1 MMKLTYTD
9 MTIKKG
15 TTMTLNEMYNRA
27 DYLEREYGKVN
38 SYIAQLEAE
47 LDMARSK
54 AALIRQEWDLLD
66 EDIEFEEE
74 KGE

>member
-1 MMKLTYTD
+1 
-9 MTIKKG
+9 
-15 TTMTLNEMYNRA
+15 MTLNEMYKKA
-27 DYLEREYGKVN
+27 EYLEREYGKVN

-74 KGE
+74 KGVEEW

>member
-1 MMKLTYTD
+1 
-9 MTIKKG
+9 
-15 TTMTLNEMYNRA
+15 MTLNEMYNRA
-27 DYLEREYGKVN
+27 DYLENEYEKVN
-38 SYIAQLEAE
+38 RYIAQLEAE

-54 AALIRQEWDLLD
+54 AAFIRQEWDLLD